1 MKRITHTSKET
12 NIARMLYK
20 SFLIGTLATLGFAA
34 SSIVSSVKA
43 DAQTPKTVND
53 SEIAKYS
60 KALLMIEQNR
70 VQAFDEIKKI
80 SGGRVPAIVCNRP
93 KTIAGLSSREAR
105 NIATN
110 YCQRSQKIV
119 RGSGLSVKRFNG
131 ITLQLRTDDSL
142 KQQIHNA
149 LIRIQNKPSSR

>member
-1 MKRITHTSKET
+1 MKRITHTSKEI

-20 SFLIGTLATLGFAA
+20 SFLIGTLATLGFTA

-53 SEIAKYS
+53 SEIVKYS

-70 VQAFDEIKKI
+70 VQAFDEIKKL
-80 SGGRVPAIVCNRP
+80 SGGKVPAIICNRP
-93 KTIAGLSSREAR
+93 KTITSLSSREAR
-105 NIATN
+105 NIAKN
-110 YCQRSQKIV
+110 YCQDSQKIV

-142 KQQIHNA
+142 KMQIHKA